1 MRRLTAANERLE
13 EQLTKTRTENVKS
26 QGESQTSS
34 ATITRLQAQLNGA
47 KNDYEL
53 AMKAKQELEKLV
65 K

>member
-1 MRRLTAANERLE
+1 M
-13 EQLTKTRTENVKS
+13 KS